1 MDSSVR
7 LELLDGELSLAIV
20 KVITVTQALSLKSC
34 HKRVDVAGVRIVLS
48 QTQLMKCH
56 YV

>member
-20 KVITVTQALSLKSC
+20 KVITVTQALSLNSC

-48 QTQLMKCH
+48 QTQFMKCR
-56 YV
+56 